1 MIEFELNELA
11 TLAGGELT
19 GGNLSVKR
27 VSTDSRDCKEALFVA
42 LKGGRFD
49 AHDFIESA
57 LKNGAAALGVSRDV
71 KAQVPVLKVADT
83 LRLLGL
89 CGKAVRQKSSAKIIS
104 LTGSCGKTTVKELTC
119 GIMSQCGKTVATAGN
134 FNNDVGVPLTL
145 MRLEKDTEFAVIEQG
160 ASHPQ
165 DISRTCEFV
174 QADTALINNAGS
186 AHIEGFGSLEGV
198 YLGKSEILQDVL
210 SRGGKGAVPA
220 DSPWTERW
228 KRDFAGAF
236 EEGRLV
242 TFGTAEDAYVRVS
255 DINAHSDG
263 VSCKIAALDQ
273 SFEIT
278 LPLLGVHNA
287 MNAAAACA
295 LSLISGAPFGA
306 LKPGLLSYKPVKG
319 RLCAHDLQGL
329 TLIDDA
335 YNASFDSV
343 IAAIDV
349 LKGARGTRVLI
360 FGDMGEL
367 GGEALELH
375 RRVGDYARGKIDRLW
390 CLGSLTAQSVEAFG
404 NGARLFESREALT
417 DEVAKLVASGY
428 ASFLVKGSH
437 AMHMDLVNEAI
448 RGLGEKK

>member
-1 MIEFELNELA
+1 MIEFDLSELA
-11 TLAGGELT
+11 VLSGGSLT
-19 GGNLSVKR
+19 GGNMKISR
-27 VSTDSRDCKEALFVA
+27 VSTDSRDCRGALFVA
-42 LKGGRFD
+42 LKGERFD

-57 LKNGAAALGVSRDV
+57 LKNGAAALGVSREVRAD
-71 KAQVPVLKVADT
+71 VPVLRCGDT

-89 CGKAVRQKSSAKIIS
+89 CGQAVRRKSRAKVIS

-119 GIMSQCGKTVATAGN
+119 GIMSQCGRTVATAGN

-145 MRLEKDTEFAVIEQG
+145 MRLEQDTEFAVIEQG
-160 ASHPQ
+160 ASHPH

-198 YLGKSEILQDVL
+198 YLGKSEILHDVL
-210 SRGGKGAVPA
+210 SRGGTGAVPA
-220 DSPWTERW
+220 DSSWTPRW
-228 KRDFAGAF
+228 KQDFAKAF
-236 EEGRLV
+236 AEGRLV
-242 TFGTAEDAYVRVS
+242 TFGTGDDAYVRVS
-255 DINAHSDG
+255 DISAHSDG
-263 VSCKIAALDQ
+263 VSCKIAALGQ

-278 LPLLGVHNA
+278 LPLLGAHNA

-295 LSLISGAPFGA
+295 LSLISGAPFEA
-306 LKPGLLSYKPVKG
+306 LKPGLLSYRPVKG
-319 RLCAHDLQGL
+319 RLCAHELNGI

-343 IAAIDV
+343 IAAIEV
-349 LKGARGTRVLI
+349 LSHTRGCRVLI

-367 GGEALELH
+367 GNEAESLH
-375 RRVGDYARGKIDRLW
+375 CRVGEYARGRVDRLW
-390 CLGSLTAQSVEAFG
+390 CLGKLTAESVAAFG
-404 NGARLFESREALT
+404 ENARLFENREALMN
-417 DEVAKLVASGY
+417 EVSKLVASGY

-448 RGLGEKK
+448 RGLGEKN